1 MSNNYTYVCPS
12 SYMCSK
18 ADEGTLF
25 LPLMNESDWGRG
37 LRIVLYFMTMLWF
50 FMGVAIGA
58 DLFMCAIEVITSKT
72 KTIRMANDEEGKGF
86 EEVEIRVWNDT
97 VANLTLMALGSS
109 APEILL
115 SIIEITSGGFKAGPL
130 GPGTI
135 VGSAAFN
142 LLCITA
148 VCVMAVDKPKRI
160 NSFNVFLTTGFFS
173 VFAYIW
179 MFIVIQVSSKGKLE
193 VWEAVVTLLWF
204 PILVILAY
212 IGDRNLCANMSLLRN
227 RKEKIELSKC
237 FSNLLSFGLHCQ

>member
-1 MSNNYTYVCPS
+1 MSGNATTVYSCPS
-12 SYMCSK
+12 IYLCSK
-18 ADEGTLF
+18 EDQGTLF
-25 LPLMNESDWGRG
+25 IPILNESEWTTAF
-37 LRIVLYFMTMLWF
+37 RIIIYLITMIWF

-58 DLFMCAIEVITSKT
+58 DLFMCAIETITSKT
-72 KTIRMANDEEGKGF
+72 KIIRVATDDQDGKGY

-115 SIIEITSGGFKAGPL
+115 SIIEICTKGFKAGEL

-148 VCVMAVDKPKRI
+148 VCVMAVDGPKRI
-160 NSFNVFLTTGFFS
+160 NSFNVFLTTAFFS

-179 MFIVIQVSSKGKLE
+179 MFIVIQVSSKGRLE
-193 VWEAVVTLLWF
+193 IWEAVITFLWF

-212 IGDRNLCANMSLLRN
+212 IADKDLCANLSLLRK
-227 RKEKIELSKC
+227 RKETIELSKC
-237 FSNLLSFGLHCQ
+237 N

>member
-1 MSNNYTYVCPS
+1 
-12 SYMCSK
+12 
-18 ADEGTLF
+18 
-25 LPLMNESDWGRG
+25 
-37 LRIVLYFMTMLWF
+37 
-50 FMGVAIGA
+50 MGVAIGA

-72 KTIRMANDEEGKGF
+72 KSIRVASEDDAKGY

-115 SIIEITSGGFKAGPL
+115 SCIEIISKKFEAGEL

-148 VCVMAVDKPKRI
+148 VCVMSVDKPKKI
-160 NSFNVFLTTGFFS
+160 NSFNVFLTTAFFS

-179 MFIVIQVSSKGKLE
+179 LFLVISVISKDVLQI
-193 VWEAVVTLLWF
+193 WEAAITFLWF

-212 IGDRNLCANMSLLRN
+212 IADKELCSNLSFLK
-227 RKEKIELSKC
+227 RKKERIELSK
-237 FSNLLSFGLHCQ
+237 